1 MQLVFKQRFFSWFDS
16 YDIYDGE
23 GRTVYTVEGRL
34 AWGHRLEIYGP
45 AGDHLGTVKEELLTL
60 LPRFALYAGGVCLGC
75 IRKEFTLFRPRFTLD
90 CNDWQV
96 EGDFLQWEY
105 RVTDGAGRTVMQASK
120 QLFRWTDTYVL
131 EVARAQ
137 DALLCLMIVLA
148 IDAVKCSAGNG

>member
-1 MQLVFKQRFFSWFDS
+1 MPEGCVWVVFERNLPCF
-16 YDIYDGE
+16 
-23 GRTVYTVEGRL
+23 
-34 AWGHRLEIYGP
+34 AP
-45 AGDHLGTVKEELLTL
+45 A
-60 LPRFALYAGGVCLGC
+60 
-75 IRKEFTLFRPRFTLD
+75 FTLD

-105 RVTDGAGRTVMQASK
+105 RVADGAGRTVMQASK

-148 IDAVKCSAGNG
+148 IDAAKCSCRKRLTGVQGPKTRRPGAFASFRQGLKRRFRGTLPYGTRDGPAGP

>member
-1 MQLVFKQRFFSWFDS
+1 MEASL
-16 YDIYDGE
+16 G
-23 GRTVYTVEGRL
+23 
-34 AWGHRLEIYGP
+34 WGHRLEIYGP

-105 RVTDGAGRTVMQASK
+105 RVADGAGRTVMQASK

-131 EVARAQ
+131 EVARAGRP
-137 DALLCLMIVLA
+137 ALS
-148 IDAVKCSAGNG
+148 DDRAGH